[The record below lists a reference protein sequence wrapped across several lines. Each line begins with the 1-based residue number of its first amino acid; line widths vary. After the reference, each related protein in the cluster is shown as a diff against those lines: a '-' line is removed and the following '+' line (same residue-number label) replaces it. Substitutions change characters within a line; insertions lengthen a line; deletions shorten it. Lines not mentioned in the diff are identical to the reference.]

1 MRMNKEKFISLLN
14 NIIEENKTQ
23 KLDEI
28 FQENFQFSYLKRLKF
43 VKWTFESKLLF
54 EEAVPLS
61 NYWKQIADVYM
72 DLRDRE
78 KNLVLKAIRQ
88 LKVTNDEMTNSI
100 LKILKKE
107 ADEFNINFPLRVNRI
122 LPKWIV
128 TNLIVKNRHCADWLG
143 IGIANLL
150 KSKYDDSLF
159 YLLNIKD
166 LDNDNFNFGDE
177 VSEYLKITLQFHLN
191 PFTVNYAISEMM
203 RDKKLKLLYDIL
215 KFQYLNKNTLAVL
228 LEHKTIQK
236 LLINVGLERELSS
249 YELGILK
256 EKINYN
262 FKFYGPEFVKFAKK
276 YSIKLPSTIEYID
289 GIHMIDISSEGK
301 LSWKFN
307 TPSDAEMTFKKIC
320 TENNQLEIENY
331 RTLLLKH
338 LNDKNIKT
346 FAKVKLIK
354 AFFDSS
360 ELSPFIDSIK
370 EYISKNLD
378 SDKEIFNLAQYISL
392 NGNYK
397 KFTYADYDLFI
408 ALIKYKENKNIYS
421 KILSINYSELP
432 ISNNFIDKQY
442 VDFNVFF
449 NCDLGR
455 YFEVLKTMLEKRKME
470 DNNLINRMENLRL
483 VNSAYRDFIIGR
495 LWNYLGNT
503 NYSVSANTL
512 LGYSTAFSS
521 FAPNDL
527 KKFSDAAICLLNSN
541 YNSASQSPYTAFNI
555 ALVLSD
561 EIEPSIE
568 VFSTNFNYDI
578 LRSLL
583 EIFFFYKRKY
593 LGSWLDKF
601 SHLPR
606 FPEICVSIALTYF
619 EKIKV
624 EKLSKIITYIE
635 RAAST
640 QKGLIDISKFYSLKF
655 KNLDDAHFEVL
666 LQLTR
671 VLIAKKYIVYSIMM
685 ESNLKYITEK
695 VKSDKKIK
703 FINLF
708 KNLLLKD
715 EYEDLIK

>member
-1 MRMNKEKFISLLN
+1 M
-14 NIIEENKTQ
+14 
-23 KLDEI
+23 
-28 FQENFQFSYLKRLKF
+28 
-43 VKWTFESKLLF
+43 
-54 EEAVPLS
+54 
-61 NYWKQIADVYM
+61 
-72 DLRDRE
+72 
-78 KNLVLKAIRQ
+78 
-88 LKVTNDEMTNSI
+88 
-100 LKILKKE
+100 
-107 ADEFNINFPLRVNRI
+107 
-122 LPKWIV
+122 
-128 TNLIVKNRHCADWLG
+128 
-143 IGIANLL
+143 
-150 KSKYDDSLF
+150 KSKHDDSLF
-159 YLLNIKD
+159 YLLNVKD

-236 LLINVGLERELSS
+236 LMINVGLERELSS

-256 EKINYN
+256 EKFDYN

-354 AFFDSS
+354 AFFNSS

-378 SDKEIFNLAQYISL
+378 SDKEIFNLAQYIAL

-455 YFEVLKTMLEKRKME
+455 YFEVLKTMLEKREME
-470 DNNLINRMENLRL
+470 DNNLINRMEKLRL
-483 VNSAYRDFIIGR
+483 VNSAYRDFIVGR

-561 EIEPSIE
+561 EIKPSIE

-583 EIFFFYKRKY
+583 EKPNIVYTLPKNAIIKANLSKEENCMFEAYKYYWENAFKYRATSTRADFWWPVLVNFIIFVILYFLLAIAGFTSVTSIMNGYNHGVGF
-593 LGSWLDKF
+593 LIFLLFVIAVFAIAIIIPGIA
-601 SHLPR
+601 
-606 FPEICVSIALTYF
+606 ICVRRVRDTGLTGWTVLVF
-619 EKIKV
+619 WL
-624 EKLSKIITYIE
+624 LSLIFTSNDSAVMETI
-635 RAAST
+635 SSV
-640 QKGLIDISKFYSLKF
+640 IDIIFLVILCLPTGYVSKHGWWSANYGNDITVPSLR
-655 KNLDDAHFEVL
+655 NDD
-666 LQLTR
+666 
-671 VLIAKKYIVYSIMM
+671 
-685 ESNLKYITEK
+685 
-695 VKSDKKIK
+695 
-703 FINLF
+703 
-708 KNLLLKD
+708 
-715 EYEDLIK
+715 